1 MEREDCCFPF
11 FLLHLFFPL
20 LLHWVYCL
28 PMIAWLLLIA
38 IGIGI
43 LLLTGTFLWHL
54 WLGVQ
59 YVPTPAKVVE
69 SMVDLAKLRP
79 DDCVLDLG
87 AGDGRFLVAA
97 KKRCPQIRAIGYE
110 LVPSVWLWGWLK
122 TRGFHPPVQ
131 FLLGD
136 ARKADV
142 SQATVVFLYMAPHLM
157 SQLFAHFQSTLRPG
171 TRIISYTFTLPGR
184 TPVASASLVPG
195 GRLVIHSYVW

>member
-54 WLGVQ
+54 WLGVP

-87 AGDGRFLVAA
+87 AGDGRFLGQRVP
-97 KKRCPQIRAIGYE
+97 RFVSLFHDRAIRIGAVVQVRSHV
-110 LVPSVWLWGWLK
+110 LQA
-122 TRGFHPPVQ
+122 RGGLREEGFQRERFKEQP
-131 FLLGD
+131 
-136 ARKADV
+136 ARA
-142 SQATVVFLYMAPHLM
+142 
-157 SQLFAHFQSTLRPG
+157 R
-171 TRIISYTFTLPGR
+171 
-184 TPVASASLVPG
+184 
-195 GRLVIHSYVW
+195 